1 MSGAKKDDV
10 EETPSGEG
18 ERSTDPSHLPGVSQV
33 TGTSSSST
41 IPTVEA
47 VKEKDEMKKPKVKVE
62 TKRNK
67 NGSQVRS
74 LKL

>member
-10 EETPSGEG
+10 EETPSAEG
-18 ERSTDPSHLPGVSQV
+18 ERPTDPSHLPGVSQL
-33 TGTSSSST
+33 TGTSSSNT
-41 IPTVEA
+41 IPTSEA

-67 NGSQVRS
+67 NGSQV
-74 LKL
+74 